1 MKIVIRKYEQSD
13 SKDVVKCLE
22 GLFDYL
28 IPLDPL
34 KRLRRLKPWGP
45 RYTKELLSKI
55 TNNKGAYIVKNELY
69 TGTSLEF
76 TELEKVMKQ
85 IRSECKKPCKINL
98 YSDRKAYELDIMPG
112 EDNFSGFTEEQKSYL
127 RTHVLAFWGID
138 DGDSIEY
145 YPSK

>member
-1 MKIVIRKYEQSD
+1 MTTKTGLILSMSFVVLLAAVVTGIIFSRSTTQVKETSKAYE
-13 SKDVVKCLE
+13 E
-22 GLFDYL
+22 
-28 IPLDPL
+28 I
-34 KRLRRLKPWGP
+34 
-45 RYTKELLSKI
+45 I
-55 TNNKGAYIVKNELY
+55 TDNKGAYIVKNELY

>member
-1 MKIVIRKYEQSD
+1 MTTKKGLILSVLFIVLLATVVAGIIYSRSTTQVKEANKAYE
-13 SKDVVKCLE
+13 E
-22 GLFDYL
+22 
-28 IPLDPL
+28 I
-34 KRLRRLKPWGP
+34 
-45 RYTKELLSKI
+45 I
-55 TNNKGAYIVKNELY
+55 TDNKGTYIVKNELY

-76 TELEKVMKQ
+76 IALEKVMKQ

-138 DGDSIEY
+138 EGDSIEY

>member
-1 MKIVIRKYEQSD
+1 MHQKEAIIMTTKTGLILSMSFVVLLAAVVTGIIFSRSTTQVKETSKAYE
-13 SKDVVKCLE
+13 E
-22 GLFDYL
+22 
-28 IPLDPL
+28 I
-34 KRLRRLKPWGP
+34 
-45 RYTKELLSKI
+45 I
-55 TNNKGAYIVKNELY
+55 TDNKGAYIVKNELY